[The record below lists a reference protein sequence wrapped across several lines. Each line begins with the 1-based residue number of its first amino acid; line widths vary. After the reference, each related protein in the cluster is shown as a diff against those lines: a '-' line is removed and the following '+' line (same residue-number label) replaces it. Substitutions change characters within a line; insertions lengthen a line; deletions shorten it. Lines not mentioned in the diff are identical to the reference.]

1 MTIELGI
8 YAGSI
13 VSVAA
18 GAAAIGYKLAKRV
31 SAKEAAAIY
40 EKVKQSRDKA
50 SEKGTT
56 ISTIEAVAIIDET
69 LDALRKK

>member
-31 SAKEAAAIY
+31 SAQEATDIYNKVKEA
-40 EKVKQSRDKA
+40 RDKT
-50 SEKGTT
+50 SEKGSL
-56 ISTIEAVAIIDET
+56 ISTTEAVAIIDET
-69 LDALRKK
+69 LEALRQK